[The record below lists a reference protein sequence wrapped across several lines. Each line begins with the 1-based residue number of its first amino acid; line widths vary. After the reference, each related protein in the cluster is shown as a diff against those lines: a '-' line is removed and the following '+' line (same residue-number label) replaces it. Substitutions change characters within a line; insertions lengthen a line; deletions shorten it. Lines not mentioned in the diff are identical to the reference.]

1 MLSSAI
7 RPQFETNVNTE
18 NLWYT
23 TKTNSSSSPGG
34 DLWGLYVRQVKSP
47 PDYTCS
53 LVLYAALC
61 IDQVYHLSDHS
72 DENHEHRLSSK
83 L

>member
-1 MLSSAI
+1 MLSSAT

-53 LVLYAALC
+53 LVLYAVLC

-72 DENHEHRLSSK
+72 DEHHEHRLSSK